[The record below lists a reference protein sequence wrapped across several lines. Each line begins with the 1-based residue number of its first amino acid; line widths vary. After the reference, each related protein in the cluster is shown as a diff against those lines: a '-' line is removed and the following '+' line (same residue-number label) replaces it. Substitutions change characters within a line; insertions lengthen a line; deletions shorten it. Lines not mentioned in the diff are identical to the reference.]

1 MADLANARMDFTP
14 REHGLLDIARD
25 RQRRRALAVDRAVD
39 RIGKAVVGVDRPL
52 DLVEPRG
59 NLPDDVT
66 NPVDI
71 LGDVAR
77 GAARLAGERLHFGGD
92 HGDAA
97 TGLARARGLDPGV
110 ERQQIGP
117 ARPFAYDRTASGG
130 ETIC

>member
-1 MADLANARMDFTP
+1 MADLANARIDFTP

-77 GAARLAGERLHFGGD
+77 GAARLAGERRSEEHTSELQSLMRNSYAVFCLKKQ
-92 HGDAA
+92 
-97 TGLARARGLDPGV
+97 T
-110 ERQQIGP
+110 
-117 ARPFAYDRTASGG
+117 TNNTKS
-130 ETIC
+130 